1 MAVRFCPDTYDEAQL
16 RRGRE
21 AGVPS
26 RLLCVA
32 LPCACCPPLPALPTL
47 SVIILSCFCPV
58 PALPCASED
67 LLRLSY
73 PPMQMNTLRIV
84 VLSCLRSSSAT
95 GLTVTEPPPSLAG
108 AMRCTL
114 PSLNSCDPVGV
125 SANSVP
131 KEVNIDRTPNVAISF
146 VLNHKRNFHLR
157 VGHGRIFEKNTRR
170 KGGKTGGS

>member
-73 PPMQMNTLRIV
+73 PSMQMNTLRIV
-84 VLSCLRSSSAT
+84 VLSCLHSSSAT

-114 PSLNSCDPVGV
+114 PSLNSCDRVGV

-131 KEVNIDRTPNVAISF
+131 KEVTSTEPQRFNLLEHERINPHRY
-146 VLNHKRNFHLR
+146 RLR
-157 VGHGRIFEKNTRR
+157 CAPSQKDEEV
-170 KGGKTGGS
+170 

>member
-131 KEVNIDRTPNVAISF
+131 KEVNIDRTPKI
-146 VLNHKRNFHLR
+146 
-157 VGHGRIFEKNTRR
+157 
-170 KGGKTGGS
+170 